1 MALKPFCAVFLLVF
15 CHTVKGTSILALFS
29 TLSYTDHL
37 VFRGYLS
44 RLALSGHNIVV
55 MTPYPGHFQ
64 FPEIEKIVEL
74 DVSEESAP
82 FWDEYKLLMT
92 NTDDYHPRQKAIN
105 EFTIKLA
112 IAQLKSKAMMSLFI
126 NPNVKYF
133 DLVITEADVP
143 LLYAVAEKY
152 KAPHIAITASSG
164 RIHQYESKGNPTHPI
179 LYPDVNTLNYR
190 NLGKW
195 QKIIEFYRHIQTRNE
210 YYNNYLPLCELAAKK
225 LFGLKRSL
233 LDVEHDID
241 FLFVA
246 GNPALIG
253 NRPNVPAVVYV
264 DRMHIKPGLKLP
276 KDLQNLLDSATKGV
290 IYFSLGAI
298 QEAEQLSPSLLQ
310 TLAEAFSEVPY
321 TVLWRIDDTTMIKK
335 PDNVFTKSWYPQQ
348 EVLAHPNVK
357 LFITHGGARSLEE
370 AVFYKVPIIGLPL
383 VKSRKVFINEITRH
397 GAGEILDPYNLDK
410 ETVKATITKVASTE
424 KYKQAI
430 SVLNSAVFDPM
441 VSDPDNAVWWTEYLL
456 RHRNIRLLRSPA
468 VGVSFFKY
476 YLLDVVCYLFLITFV
491 TLFGAY
497 IIIRAILKRLCSRF
511 THTGELE
518 TKGKFKAL

>member
-1 MALKPFCAVFLLVF
+1 MALKPFCVVFLLVF

-152 KAPHIAITASSG
+152 KASHIAITASSG

-179 LYPDVNTLNYR
+179 VYPDVNTLNYR

-276 KDLQNLLDSATKGV
+276 KVSQINCRG
-290 IYFSLGAI
+290 
-298 QEAEQLSPSLLQ
+298 
-310 TLAEAFSEVPY
+310 TLH
-321 TVLWRIDDTTMIKK
+321 IH
-335 PDNVFTKSWYPQQ
+335 N
-348 EVLAHPNVK
+348 
-357 LFITHGGARSLEE
+357 
-370 AVFYKVPIIGLPL
+370 
-383 VKSRKVFINEITRH
+383 
-397 GAGEILDPYNLDK
+397 
-410 ETVKATITKVASTE
+410 
-424 KYKQAI
+424 
-430 SVLNSAVFDPM
+430 
-441 VSDPDNAVWWTEYLL
+441 
-456 RHRNIRLLRSPA
+456 
-468 VGVSFFKY
+468 
-476 YLLDVVCYLFLITFV
+476 
-491 TLFGAY
+491 
-497 IIIRAILKRLCSRF
+497 
-511 THTGELE
+511 
-518 TKGKFKAL
+518 